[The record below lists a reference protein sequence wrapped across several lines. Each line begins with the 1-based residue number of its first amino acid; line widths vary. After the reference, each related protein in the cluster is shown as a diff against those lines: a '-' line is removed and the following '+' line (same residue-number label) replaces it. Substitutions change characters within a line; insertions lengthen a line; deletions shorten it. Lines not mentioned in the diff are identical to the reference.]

1 MKNKIIKLLY
11 LILVICL
18 SIAGYFI
25 YDYKTNYVTVYV
37 ASHNIKQRTK
47 LSLEDIKPI
56 SILKSSLSENYYID
70 SEEMI
75 NKYVKLSYSIPLG
88 SFIYKEALEN
98 DIKDLANSLLKEN
111 EVNYDLF
118 VSDIKLNTGHLNT
131 NMYLDLYLT
140 IDKGDKVI
148 SDLLLSNCRIIGF
161 FDSYGKQI
169 RDYDLDSRVYIV
181 SLAINRE
188 HVNILNKS
196 LVLGTINTV
205 VNKNTYNDLGSSIL
219 NEKSILIDYLT

>member
-1 MKNKIIKLLY
+1 
-11 LILVICL
+11 
-18 SIAGYFI
+18 
-25 YDYKTNYVTVYV
+25 
-37 ASHNIKQRTK
+37 
-47 LSLEDIKPI
+47 
-56 SILKSSLSENYYID
+56 
-70 SEEMI
+70 
-75 NKYVKLSYSIPLG
+75 
-88 SFIYKEALEN
+88 
-98 DIKDLANSLLKEN
+98 
-111 EVNYDLF
+111 
-118 VSDIKLNTGHLNT
+118 
-131 NMYLDLYLT
+131 MYLDLYLT